1 MNTLVKLTS
10 IEKRYGR
17 TVALALNQM
26 TIQAGRLYLLTG
38 PNGSG
43 KSTLLNILAL
53 LTPPDEGEMYFAGER
68 VTWKGALLTRLRRS
82 ITLLHQSPYLFR
94 GTVADNVAFGL
105 SVRGIR
111 GAEAKRLVEEAL
123 STVGLAGF
131 EGRKIGQLSGGEA
144 QRVAMARALAI
155 RPELLLL
162 DEPLANV
169 DKQSAQVLE
178 EVISALPARGT
189 TVVMSSHD
197 PFHEERLPCEVISLL
212 GGRIEHSAPC
222 RAPLRRPPWREAPLC
237 PSLEMHGAR

>member
-1 MNTLVKLTS
+1 MDTLVKLTA

-17 TVALALNQM
+17 TVALDLNQM
-26 TIQAGRLYLLTG
+26 TIRAGRLYLLTG

-53 LTPPDEGEMYFAGER
+53 LTRPDEGEMHFAGEK
-68 VTWKGALLTRLRRS
+68 VTWNGAALTRLRRN
-82 ITLLHQSPYLFR
+82 ITLLHQAPYLFR

-111 GAEAKRLVEEAL
+111 GADARRLVGEAL
-123 STVGLAGF
+123 ATVGLAGF
-131 EGRKIGQLSGGEA
+131 EDRKTGQLSGGEA

-155 RPELLLL
+155 RPDLLLL

-178 EVISALPARGT
+178 EVISALPGGGT

-197 PFHEERLPCEVISLL
+197 PYHEERLPCEVISLL
-212 GGRIEHSAPC
+212 GGRIEQSALIG
-222 RAPLRRPPWREAPLC
+222 RHLERPWKEVPLC
-237 PSLEMHGAR
+237 PALKMHGA